1 MYTWDE
7 LQAAADHLAT
17 KEDCQ
22 FDKVLYE
29 EDGKQLVVLHGFHG
43 NLEMGLA
50 YMVQEADAHLRPD
63 EISRF
68 GASLCYLDN
77 LETGECTELEE
88 CIQGFKRNLEAEQ
101 KHRERKESEEQAARA
116 EAERQR
122 FHGFT
127 DNMTPIQKGRVVKAL
142 DRLLRYQ
149 GNDLCGG
156 GVMTRA
162 VWIEAMQAS
171 GKANVQ
177 PTMYKGKKEYRIYF
191 PVTTEKGRKADCFIE
206 ITKTEYEYFQY
217 LKSR

>member
-7 LQAAADHLAT
+7 LQAAADRLAA
-17 KEDCQ
+17 KENCQ
-22 FDKVLYE
+22 FDMVLCE
-29 EDGKQLVVLHGFHG
+29 GEGKKLVVLHGFHG

-50 YMVQEADAHLRPD
+50 YMVQEADANLRPD
-63 EISRF
+63 EINRF

-88 CIQGFKRNLEAEQ
+88 CIQEFKRDLEAEQ
-101 KHRERKESEEQAARA
+101 KHRERKEREDQAARA

-127 DNMTPIQKGRVVKAL
+127 DGMSPMGKGKVVKIL
-142 DRLLRYQ
+142 SKRYRF
-149 GNDLCGG
+149 DE

-162 VWIEAMQAS
+162 ERVE
-171 GKANVQ
+171 
-177 PTMYKGKKEYRIYF
+177 TMVKMGGHLSTWTNPRGNTEYRIHARNGWFYT
-191 PVTTEKGRKADCFIE
+191 V
-206 ITKTEYEYFQY
+206 TKTEYEYFQY